1 MIASDWIIESPNDR
15 TLVKDKFYIE
25 NKNKQIQY
33 NVRDVH
39 RKLRGKTVN
48 ITLNAEYMP
57 TVGFFFKVVL
67 YLYAE

>member
-57 TVGFFFKVVL
+57 NVGFFFKVVL